1 MKFKVQML
9 AYQDEQCSREVEVPA
24 SVIAVGTSDK
34 QLLELIY
41 IYGQNDMQVV
51 EGVCSVSVGDV
62 IELGD
67 KLYQVCMVGFKEM
80 SRDEHDKYLAM
91 NQDERLSASLVSSL
105 TE

>member
-9 AYQDEQCSREVEVPA
+9 AYQGEQCSREVEVPA
-24 SVIAVGTSDK
+24 SVITAGISDK

-80 SRDEHDKYLAM
+80 SRDEYDKYLGM
-91 NQDERLSASLVSSL
+91 SQDERLSMSLVSSL